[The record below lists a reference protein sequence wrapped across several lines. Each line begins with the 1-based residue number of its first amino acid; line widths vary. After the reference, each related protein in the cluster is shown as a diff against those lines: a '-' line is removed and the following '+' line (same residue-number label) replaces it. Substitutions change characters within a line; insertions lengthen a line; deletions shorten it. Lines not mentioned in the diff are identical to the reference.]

1 MKERLTNAMNKI
13 IPTFADAVADIPV
26 APAAQA
32 DAEPKRDGVP
42 ALYYYPD
49 TARLRTPFRDA
60 VIEFIYHTAMEMDDG
75 RIEAAEVTIYTPRIE
90 YDIETLDL
98 TFNVDADWDEA
109 VELQREIRLRLAE
122 WGKDWSDEQR
132 KDATYRI
139 TFMYLPLKL

>member
-1 MKERLTNAMNKI
+1 MNKT
-13 IPTFADAVADIPV
+13 IPTFADAVADIPI

-32 DAEPKRDGVP
+32 LAEPKRDGVP

-60 VIEFIYHTAMEMDDG
+60 VIEFIYQTAMEMDDG

-98 TFNVDADWDEA
+98 TFNVNADWEYA
-109 VELQREIRLRLAE
+109 SEREYAIQRKLDE

-132 KDATYRI
+132 KDAIYRI
-139 TFMYLPLKL
+139 TYMYLPIKI